1 MNRICII
8 GGANIDIC
16 GASLKPLRNYDSNP
30 GTIGVSFGG
39 VGRNI
44 AQVCAL
50 LSKNVWFVTCFSDDA
65 YGKMMREDCEKL
77 GMNTSLSTVTGEYP
91 TSMYM
96 AVLDENH
103 DMHIGMSDMRILDTM
118 DEKMLSRVM
127 AELHPDDII
136 IMDANLAPECIDYI
150 LHHAPCMIAADPVS
164 TAKAVKLKDSLDHI
178 AIFKPNQFESKEL
191 TGITIKD
198 EETAA
203 QSLEWFREHGVKEV
217 LISLA
222 DKGILLGT
230 ETGMSWFTHRTIRL
244 ENATGGGDS
253 LLGAYVS
260 RRVLK
265 ESPQDALRFAIST
278 AVTVIEDDA
287 VKRRSLNSQTILDRI
302 ADMEIKEKKL

>member
-50 LSKNVWFVTCFSDDA
+50 LNKNVWFVTCFSDDA

-77 GMNTSLSTVTGEYP
+77 GMNTSLSTVTGAYP

-96 AVLDENH
+96 AVLDDNH
-103 DMHIGMSDMRILDTM
+103 DMHIAMSDMRILDTM

-136 IMDANLAPECIDYI
+136 IMDANLAPDCIDYI

-164 TAKAVKLKDSLDHI
+164 TAKAVKLKNSLDHI
-178 AIFKPNQFESKEL
+178 TIFKPNQFESKEL

-198 EETAA
+198 EESARK
-203 QSLEWFREHGVKEV
+203 SLEWFLDHGVKEV

-265 ESPQDALRFAIST
+265 ESPEEAMRFAIST

-287 VKRRSLNSQTILDRI
+287 VKRRSLDSQTILNRI

>member
-8 GGANIDIC
+8 GGANVDIC
-16 GASLKPLRNYDSNP
+16 GASLKPLRDYDSNP
-30 GTIGVSFGG
+30 GTISVSFGG

-50 LSKNVWFVTCFSDDA
+50 LSENVWFVTCFSDDA

-77 GMNTSLSTVTGEYP
+77 GMNTSLSTVTNEYP

-103 DMHIGMSDMRILDTM
+103 DMHIGMSDMRILNTM

-136 IMDANLAPECIDYI
+136 IMDANLAPECIRYI
-150 LHHAPCMIAADPVS
+150 LNHAPCMIAADPVS

-178 AIFKPNQFESKEL
+178 AIFKPNQYEAKEL
-191 TGITIKD
+191 TGIEIKD
-198 EETAA
+198 EDSAER
-203 QSLEWFREHGVKEV
+203 SLKWFLDHGVKEV

-230 ETGMSWFTHRTIRL
+230 GERMSWLTHRTIRL

-265 ESPQDALRFAIST
+265 ESPEEAIRFAIST

-287 VKRRSLNSQTILDRI
+287 VKRRSLNSQTILNRI
-302 ADMEIKEKKL
+302 ADMEIKEKSL